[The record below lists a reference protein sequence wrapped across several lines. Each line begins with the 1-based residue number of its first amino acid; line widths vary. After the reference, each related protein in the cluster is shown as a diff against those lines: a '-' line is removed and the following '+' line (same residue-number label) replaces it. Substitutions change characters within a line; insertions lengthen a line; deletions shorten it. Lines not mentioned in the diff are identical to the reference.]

1 MNPNYFILN
10 VALLAVGLATG
21 CATEYNIE
29 SDHKKVFT
37 DHLVLESKNGQYK
50 EKPGDA
56 SGRKRRRGSLP

>member
-21 CATEYNIE
+21 CTTEYDIE

-56 SGRKRRRGSLP
+56 EWT